1 MRLTRRIFNARF
13 LLTVRT
19 KGDFLDGMTPKKMLT
34 TRRQFLKT
42 SALAAV
48 VLPPGAHPEP
58 TAPAPARKRPIKK
71 GLMWGAVSGNMPVL
85 DKFKLIQQAGFEG
98 VEVDSG
104 MNRDEVL
111 KGRDATGLI
120 IASVVDSVH
129 WQKTLGDANP
139 EVRQAGLE
147 GLKTA
152 LHDCKAYGATS
163 VLLVPAVVNKQTAYD
178 HAYVRSMAEV
188 RKVTGLAEELG
199 VKIAIENVWNQFL
212 LSPLEAARYVDE
224 FQSPALAW
232 HFDVGNIIN
241 TGWPEQWVHILGK
254 RIHKLHIK
262 EFSRKKRDQEGLWKG
277 FEVEYLEGDNDWP
290 AVMKALDDVGYN
302 GWGTAEPAYWPEGVD
317 LPTRLGQVSRKL
329 DEIFAL

>member
-1 MRLTRRIFNARF
+1 MKTEK
-13 LLTVRT
+13 V
-19 KGDFLDGMTPKKMLT
+19 LT

-48 VLPPGAHPEP
+48 ALPPSQRAAP
-58 TAPAPARKRPIKK
+58 TPPLPAKKRPIKK
-71 GLMWGAVSGNMPVL
+71 GLMWGAVPGAMTVL
-85 DKFKLIQQAGFEG
+85 EKFKLIQQAGFEG
-98 VEVDSG
+98 VEIDSG
-104 MNRDEVL
+104 MNQEEVL
-111 KGRDATGLI
+111 KARDATGLI

-129 WQKTLGDANP
+129 WQKTLSDPIP
-139 EVRQAGLE
+139 EERQAGLE
-147 GLKTA
+147 GLTVA

-163 VLLVPAVVNKQTAYD
+163 VLLVPAVVNQRVSYDDAYT
-178 HAYVRSMAEV
+178 RSASEI
-188 RKVTGLAEELG
+188 RKVVGLAEDLG

-212 LSPLEAARYVDE
+212 LSPLEAARYIDE
-224 FQSPALAW
+224 FRSPAVCW

-241 TGWPEQWVHILGK
+241 TGWPEQWIHILGP

-277 FEVEYLEGDNDWP
+277 FHVEYLEGDNDWP
-290 AVMKALDDVGYN
+290 AVMKALDQVGYN